1 VSDVPETPAEIP
13 SPQEEPYAGAEVDLT
28 REGPQLEFAA
38 LQADTYDPNP
48 KREQVRGTIA
58 WFLLGILAFT
68 ILFAF
73 MAVARQWTDYDNI
86 KDMLGILL
94 PPITGLVGSA
104 IGFYFGRGTD

>member
-1 VSDVPETPAEIP
+1 MSDGITDSRRSLEPK
-13 SPQEEPYAGAEVDLT
+13 EEPYKVVDLST
-28 REGPQLEFAA
+28 ETPDEIWVPSANN
-38 LQADTYDPNP
+38 YDPNH

-58 WFLLGILAFT
+58 WFLLGILLLTIVFAFT
-68 ILFAF
+68 ALALT
-73 MAVARQWTDYDNI
+73 WTEYDNI

>member
-1 VSDVPETPAEIP
+1 MSDGITESRRTVREPK
-13 SPQEEPYAGAEVDLT
+13 EEPYTVDLSST
-28 REGPQLEFAA
+28 ETPDEIWVPSAN
-38 LQADTYDPNP
+38 TYDPNP
-48 KREQVRGTIA
+48 QREQVRGTIA
-58 WFLLGILAFT
+58 WFLLGIFLLT

-73 MAVARQWTDYDNI
+73 IALAYEWTEYDNI

>member
-1 VSDVPETPAEIP
+1 MSDGITESRRTVRE
-13 SPQEEPYAGAEVDLT
+13 PQEEPYVVDLSTETPAEVWV
-28 REGPQLEFAA
+28 PSAN
-38 LQADTYDPNP
+38 TYDPNP

-58 WFLLGILAFT
+58 WFLLGILLLTIVFAFT
-68 ILFAF
+68 AL
-73 MAVARQWTDYDNI
+73 ARTWTEYDNI